1 MKRLLFVDDEPD
13 VLASLKRALRE
24 APPEWETVYVRSGQA
39 ALEEMVKAPFDLLVC
54 DLKMPGVNGEDLLA
68 IARKK
73 YPRTIRVVLTS
84 PSDREAVLRLAGPAH
99 QQLSKTCDA
108 KVLCD
113 TVERAFALHGLIG
126 NESLKSV
133 VTQIQSLPS
142 MPSLYVDMLRELRQ
156 PEPSIVKLGH
166 IISQDMGMCTK
177 MLQLVNSAFFGLS
190 QQISNPVEAI
200 VYLGVDMVKNIVV
213 SLQLFSVFDGVSVR
227 NFSFEKLWNHCWLTG
242 VMAKRIAQAENM
254 GAQADY
260 AFISGLLHD
269 VGKLVLATGLP
280 TQYQAI
286 VDFHQLHSKSLAQ
299 SEQEFLGSTH
309 AEIGA
314 YLLGLWGL
322 PAAVVEAVAFHH
334 RPGDAPRKGFSL
346 VSVLHVANALEHER
360 EVVLDGI
367 PRAQVDLDY
376 LTELGLSERLE
387 FWRESMA
394 FCPMDQ
400 AV

>member
-1 MKRLLFVDDEPD
+1 MKRLLIVDDEPD
-13 VLASLKRALRE
+13 VLASLRRALKE
-24 APPEWETVYVRSGQA
+24 APTDWETVFVRSGLV
-39 ALEEMVKAPFDLLVC
+39 ALEEMAKAPFDLLIC
-54 DLKMPGVNGEDLLA
+54 DLMMPGINGEELLA

-73 YPRTIRVVLTS
+73 YSQMIRVVLTN

-99 QQLSKTCDA
+99 QNLPKTCDA

-113 TVERAFALHGLIG
+113 TVERAFALNDLIA
-126 NESLKSV
+126 NENLKSV

-200 VYLGVDMVKNIVV
+200 VYLGVDLVKNIVV

-227 NFSFEKLWNHCWLTG
+227 NFSFERLWNHSWLTG
-242 VMAKRIAQAENM
+242 VLAKRIAQGENL
-254 GAQADY
+254 GPQADH

-286 VDFHQLHSKSLAQ
+286 VDFHQLHAKSLAQ

-309 AEIGA
+309 AEVGA

-322 PAAVVEAVAFHH
+322 PPNVVEAVAFHH
-334 RPGDAPRKGFSL
+334 RPGEAPRRGFSL
-346 VSVLHVANALEHER
+346 VTVLHAANALEHER
-360 EVVLDGI
+360 GMALDGV
-367 PRAQVDLDY
+367 PRSQVDLDY
-376 LTELGLSERLE
+376 LADLGLKDRLDV
-387 FWRESMA
+387 WREYIA
-394 FCPMDQ
+394 PCPVEQ